1 MFRDV
6 MEQLARGEMPDKKGL
21 AGKLGAALTKK
32 IGVLQIPFLCRPA
45 DPKINP
51 PARHLLVVAALLAD
65 GEKIRLALDILQTE
79 LAQQNGK
86 AAAEDVCLALSE
98 AKEATSLLLSA
109 FPEEL
114 AFWERLTEVQEHK
127 NTRKSG
133 EAMSCK

>member
-32 IGVLQIPFLCRPA
+32 IGVLQIPFLCRSS

-51 PARHLLVVAALLAD
+51 PARHLLVVAALLTD
-65 GEKIRLALDILQTE
+65 REKIKLALDILQTE
-79 LAQQNGK
+79 LAQQSGK
-86 AAAEDVCLALSE
+86 GTAEDVYPALSE
-98 AKEATSLLLSA
+98 AKEATSRLLSA

-114 AFWERLTEVQEHK
+114 VFWTLLTAPKEHK
-127 NTRKSG
+127 DTEKS
-133 EAMSCK
+133 